1 MLRLTRAALVLAG
14 VLAACRTVP
23 PAFDRVPDPLRP
35 PVPPP
40 ILTKDAQDAARAA
53 VAAAERGDVARAEKL
68 VRSLPADHPVS
79 ALVALELRHL
89 RGEDVAKDA
98 AALAQRVPGYGSAWG
113 FSALAF
119 QLAGDLKAA
128 LLAARR
134 AAELQPGAQWLRVAG
149 ALEARYAGSRLALG
163 RAELEAGRGD
173 AALRLAHEVLAV
185 VPSSVEARMLVVR
198 ALVARGTFREAAE
211 LVPGLPDTAEGLELK
226 GAVAEGLGQWDIALD
241 LYGRLPASAAR
252 RCELVRRAQRALRL
266 MDAPPY
272 VSRALKAPQINRASL
287 AAILA
292 WEATGLAARATGAV
306 PVFED
311 IVQLPERGDILL
323 VARANV
329 IPGDA
334 VARRFSPGR
343 PVSAREFAAVM
354 ARLAKALDR
363 PAPSWCNGSK
373 ESCLQLPDPLDGD
386 IAARLVAKV
395 AGEEEELCTPH

>member
-1 MLRLTRAALVLAG
+1 VALVLAG
-14 VLAACRTVP
+14 ALVACRTVP
-23 PAFDRVPDPLRP
+23 PAFERVPDPLRP

-40 ILTKDAQDAARAA
+40 ILTKDAQAAARGA
-53 VAAAERGDVARAEKL
+53 VAAAERGEVARAEKL
-68 VRSLPADHPVS
+68 ARSLPADHPVS

-113 FSALAF
+113 LSAVAF
-119 QLAGDLKAA
+119 QLAGELRAA
-128 LLAARR
+128 LLATRR
-134 AAELQPGAQWLRVAG
+134 AAELQPEAEWPRVAA
-149 ALEARYAGSRLALG
+149 ALEVRYTGSRLALG

-173 AALRLAHEVLAV
+173 AALQIAHEVLAV
-185 VPSSVEARMLVVR
+185 VPSSVEARMLVAR
-198 ALVARGTFREAAE
+198 TLVARGTFREAAE
-211 LVPGLPDTAEGLELK
+211 LVPGLPDTAAGLELK
-226 GAVAEGLGQWDIALD
+226 GTVAEGLGQWDIALE
-241 LYGRLPASAAR
+241 LYGRLPASDTR

-266 MDAPPY
+266 TDAPPY
-272 VSRALKAPQINRASL
+272 LSRALKATQINRASL

-334 VARRFSPGR
+334 VERRFSPNR
-343 PVSAREFAAVM
+343 TVSAREFAAVM

-373 ESCLQLPDPLDGD
+373 ESCLQVADPLDGGT
-386 IAARLVAKV
+386 AAGLVAKV
-395 AGEEEELCTPH
+395 AGGEEEPCTPH

>member
-1 MLRLTRAALVLAG
+1 MLAGALV
-14 VLAACRTVP
+14 ACRTVP
-23 PAFDRVPDPLRP
+23 PAFERVPDPLRQ

-40 ILTKDAQDAARAA
+40 ILTKVAQNAARGA
-53 VAAAERGDVARAEKL
+53 VAAAERGEVARAEKL
-68 VRSLPADHPVS
+68 ARSLPADHPVS

-113 FSALAF
+113 LSAVAF
-119 QLAGDLKAA
+119 QLAGELRAA
-128 LLAARR
+128 LLATRR
-134 AAELQPGAQWLRVAG
+134 AAELQPEAEWPRVAA

-173 AALRLAHEVLAV
+173 AALQIAHEVLAV
-185 VPSSVEARMLVVR
+185 VPSSVEARMLVAR
-198 ALVARGTFREAAE
+198 TLVARGTFREAAE
-211 LVPGLPDTAEGLELK
+211 LVPGLPDTAAGLELK
-226 GAVAEGLGQWDIALD
+226 GAVAEGLGQWDIALE
-241 LYGRLPASAAR
+241 LYGRLPASDAR

-266 MDAPPY
+266 TDAPPY
-272 VSRALKAPQINRASL
+272 LSRALKATQINRASL

-292 WEATGLAARATGAV
+292 WEATGLAERATGAV

-334 VARRFSPGR
+334 VERRFSPNR
-343 PVSAREFAAVM
+343 TVSAREFAAVM

-373 ESCLQLPDPLDGD
+373 ESCLQVADPLDGD
-386 IAARLVAKV
+386 TAAGLVAKV
-395 AGEEEELCTPH
+395 AGGEEEPCTPH